1 MVFVGEVYSPFTEN
15 SPGRCAVP
23 EGALSDLRIIE
34 LAEMVAGPFC
44 TKVMADLGAEVIK
57 IEKPRRGDPARQ
69 RGPFPHDQP
78 HPERSTLFLYLNT
91 NKRGITL
98 DVSKPAGVRLFRDL
112 VKNADILVEA
122 QKPGTLDALG
132 LSYDNLKRVNSRLI
146 VASITP
152 FGQTGPYRDYKAYDL
167 NCYHFSVLGYETPF
181 NQVTDPATQ
190 PPLKAAGEQ
199 ADCLAG
205 WTTAAAIMCAIH
217 WRHLTGEG
225 QYVDMAEIEAAA
237 NMIRPNY
244 PFYYHEPPDGPNRAR
259 LSKRQEWGL
268 PWVWPCRDGY
278 VAILALT
285 DKHWGALKA
294 LLGNPEWMEDELF
307 SNPVGRL
314 MHAEVIKSLLESW
327 LCEHDRDEIYRNGQ
341 ALHLP
346 VFPVQNLTE
355 VMATRHF
362 REREFFVP
370 LEVPGAGPV
379 LLPGPPFKMS
389 LTPWSL
395 RRPAPRLGQHNVEVY
410 SNLGLSTAEIARLQD
425 EGVI

>member
-1 MVFVGEVYSPFTEN
+1 M
-15 SPGRCAVP
+15 P
-23 EGALSDLRIIE
+23 EGALADLKIIE

-44 TKVMADLGAEVIK
+44 TKVMADLGAEVLK
-57 IEKPRRGDPARQ
+57 IEKPRAGDPARQ

-98 DVSKPAGVRLFRDL
+98 DVSKPEGARLFREL
-112 VKNADILVEA
+112 VQDADILVETW
-122 QKPGTLDALG
+122 KPGALAALG
-132 LSYDNLKRVNSRLI
+132 LGYDSLKAVNPRLI
-146 VASITP
+146 MASLTP
-152 FGQTGPYRDYKAYDL
+152 FGQTGPYKDYKAYDL
-167 NCYHFSVLGYETPF
+167 NCYDFGVVGYETPF

-205 WTTAAAIMCAIH
+205 WTTATAIMCVIH

-225 QYVDMAEIEAAA
+225 QHIDMAETEAVA

-244 PFYYHEPPDGPNRAR
+244 PFYYYEQPDGPNRMR
-259 LSKRQEWGL
+259 LSSRKEWGL

-278 VAILALT
+278 VALLAIT
-285 DKHWGALKA
+285 DNHWEALKD
-294 LLGNPEWMEDELF
+294 LLGRPEWMDDELF
-307 SNPVGRL
+307 KNPMGRL
-314 MHAEVIKSLLESW
+314 MHADVIKSLLETW
-327 LCEHDRDEIYRNGQ
+327 LVEHDRDEIYRNGQ

-355 VMATRHF
+355 VMATRQF

-370 LEVPGAGPV
+370 QEIPGAGPV
-379 LLPGPPFKMS
+379 LLPGPPFKLS

-395 RRPAPRLGQHNVEVY
+395 RRPAPRLGQHNTEVY
-410 SNLGLSTAEIARLQD
+410 GSLGLSAAEMARLQ
-425 EGVI
+425 EAGAI